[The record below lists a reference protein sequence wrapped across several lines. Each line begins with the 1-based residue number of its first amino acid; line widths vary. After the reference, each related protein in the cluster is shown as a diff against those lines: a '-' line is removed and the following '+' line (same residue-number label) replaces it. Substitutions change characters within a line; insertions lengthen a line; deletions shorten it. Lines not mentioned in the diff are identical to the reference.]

1 MKREREKKK
10 NYVCPYKILSLQRVK
25 EPQWRGPRSPRSQ
38 PNPVLEGESSE
49 DNTRPTS
56 LLTVHFVYKIVMT
69 EARSGGQ
76 CCVRKGFSKR
86 TMGGFGFV
94 LFYSFEGGDPQK
106 HQDFE
111 PDYPKNREAISS
123 EEGT

>member
-1 MKREREKKK
+1 M
-10 NYVCPYKILSLQRVK
+10 CIYKILSLQHVK

-38 PNPVLEGESSE
+38 LNPVLKGESSE

-56 LLTVHFVYKIVMT
+56 LLTVHFVYKMVMT
-69 EARSGGQ
+69 EARSGEQ
-76 CCVRKGFSKR
+76 CYVQKGFSKR
-86 TMGGFGFV
+86 IVRGLGFV